1 MTTKPNDQTPVEIRE
16 IRSAAKPIE
25 LRAEP
30 GDEVISVAGYA
41 AVFGERANILDIF
54 EEVIAPGAFDEA
66 LQRGDDTV
74 FLVNHRDLP
83 LARTS
88 SGTLKL
94 TADARGLKVETDLDG
109 SDPDVARVVPKMQRG
124 DLSKMSFAFR
134 ATREEWDD
142 SGEIPLR
149 TIKEVEL
156 YDVSIVTDPAYQGT
170 EIGLRSMRDALGE
183 AGALDRA
190 RIARRMKRKARLAGL
205 PG

>member
-1 MTTKPNDQTPVEIRE
+1 MTKPKTDAGVTEIRE

-30 GDEVISVAGYA
+30 GDETISVSGYA
-41 AVFGERANILDIF
+41 AVFNEPANILDIF

-66 LQRGDDTV
+66 LARGDDTV

-88 SGTLKL
+88 SGTLRL
-94 TADARGLKVETDLDG
+94 SVDPRGLKVETDLDAA
-109 SDPDVARVVPKMQRG
+109 DPDVGRIVPKMRRG

-134 ATREEWDD
+134 AVREEWDD
-142 SGEIPLR
+142 TGEIPRR
-149 TIKEVEL
+149 TILEVEL

-170 EIGLRSMRDALGE
+170 EIGLRSMRDALGD
-183 AGALDRA
+183 AGALEGA

-205 PG
+205 